1 MKMKK
6 LGVHTFVEVGVGKV
20 LTGMVK
26 RIDRELKG
34 LSIQS
39 ADDIDEFLNSI

>member
-6 LGVHTFVEVGVGKV
+6 LGVRTFVEVGVGKV

-26 RIDRELKG
+26 R
-34 LSIQS
+34 LSLIH
-39 ADDIDEFLNSI
+39 I

>member
-1 MKMKK
+1 MKK

-20 LTGMVK
+20 LTGMVR

>member
-1 MKMKK
+1 MQQ
-6 LGVHTFVEVGVGKV
+6 LGVGTFVEVGVGKV

-26 RIDRELKG
+26 RIDRELKS

-39 ADDIDEFLNSI
+39 AEDVDEFLNST

>member
-1 MKMKK
+1 
-6 LGVHTFVEVGVGKV
+6 
-20 LTGMVK
+20 MVK

-39 ADDIDEFLNSI
+39 VDDIDEFLNST

>member
-1 MKMKK
+1 
-6 LGVHTFVEVGVGKV
+6 VGVGKV

-34 LSIQS
+34 FSIQS
-39 ADDIDEFLNSI
+39 VDDIDEFLNST

>member
-1 MKMKK
+1 V
-6 LGVHTFVEVGVGKV
+6 GTFVEVGVGKV

-39 ADDIDEFLNSI
+39 ADDIDEFLNST